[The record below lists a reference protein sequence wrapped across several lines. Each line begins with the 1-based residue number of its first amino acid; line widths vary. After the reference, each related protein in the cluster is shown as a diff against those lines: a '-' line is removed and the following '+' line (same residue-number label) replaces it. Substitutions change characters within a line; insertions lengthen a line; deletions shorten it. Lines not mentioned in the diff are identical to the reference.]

1 MMTYFGKRMLLP
13 TFRGRLVF
21 STILDLIII
30 IIILGPRLSYDNKA
44 NNLNYLNCCIRT
56 HCLLIG

>member
-1 MMTYFGKRMLLP
+1 MMIYFGKRMLLP

-30 IIILGPRLSYDNKA
+30 IILRVICKNMAEKSK
-44 NNLNYLNCCIRT
+44 
-56 HCLLIG
+56 